1 MHSRLSPRAS
11 RVGTSF
17 ILAALVAAAP
27 ARAEPPKTNV
37 PSNVPLALSVRQE
50 VADRETRLVFSLGA
64 CVGADSH
71 VLQSPAR
78 AIVDLPEV
86 NFQIDP
92 RAGLA
97 QVGLAKAG
105 QSGHRRHSHSVG
117 SHTVA
122 ANPAPASV
130 PSGSLVAS
138 YRFGRLAPGKSRI
151 VVDLGGPAE
160 IAASC
165 APAPDGSFELTL
177 ALKPQDEAAFQAAA
191 RAGAEMQARAA
202 ADIKAR
208 AAAETSPEKPAANPD
223 SPPSSSSWQKP
234 LVVLDPGHGGVDAG
248 ALGRDHAV
256 EKFIVLDFAKALA
269 AKLREGGR
277 YKVVL
282 TREDDSFVPLRE
294 RVRLARRLGAALFV
308 SLHADALASD
318 SDGVRGATV
327 YTVSDRASDAEAA
340 RVAEHENKAD
350 AEAGVEA
357 KEDASDVNDILF
369 DLTRRETR
377 AYSHVF
383 ARSLAEYWKSAAHLN
398 KNPRRSAGFVV
409 LKAPDVPSALL
420 ELGYL
425 SNAADAADLTSPGWR
440 EKASAQVARAIDAFF
455 AAQAADKSPAAP
467 GEPALKATQSGG
479 N

>member
-1 MHSRLSPRAS
+1 MSPSGPRPLKNQRLSARAS
-11 RVGTSF
+11 RAAALVVF
-17 ILAALVAAAP
+17 AALVAAGPGRAETPKTAAP
-27 ARAEPPKTNV
+27 AA
-37 PSNVPLALSVRQE
+37 VPLALSVRQE
-50 VADRETRLVFSLGA
+50 VAGRETRLIFSLGA

-71 VLQSPAR
+71 VLENPAR

-92 RAGLA
+92 
-97 QVGLAKAG
+97 QVGLAKKPGPSA
-105 QSGHRRHSHSVG
+105 HRRHTHRS
-117 SHTVA
+117 A
-122 ANPAPASV
+122 AGGAAS
-130 PSGSLVAS
+130 PTPPDSLVAS

-151 VVDLGGPAE
+151 VVDLAGPAE
-160 IAASC
+160 ITASC
-165 APAPDGSFELTL
+165 APAPDGSFDLIL
-177 ALKPQDEAAFQAAA
+177 ALKPQEDAAFRTAA
-191 RAGAEMQARAA
+191 RAGAEMQARAGA
-202 ADIKAR
+202 ETPPEKRADI
-208 AAAETSPEKPAANPD
+208 PD
-223 SPPSSSSWQKP
+223 STPTASQKP
-234 LVVLDPGHGGVDAG
+234 LIVLDPGHGGVDTG

-269 AKLREGGR
+269 AKLRAGDR

-282 TREDDSFVPLRE
+282 TREDDTFVPLGA
-294 RVRLARRLGAALFV
+294 RVRMARRLGAALFV
-308 SLHADALASD
+308 SLHADALAG
-318 SDGVRGATV
+318 DGEEVRGATV

-383 ARSLAEYWKSAAHLN
+383 AHSLAEYWKVAAHLN

-425 SNAADAADLTSPGWR
+425 SNAADAADLTSPDWR

-455 AAQAADKSPAAP
+455 AAQAADKSPAAS

>member
-1 MHSRLSPRAS
+1 MSPSGPWSQKNQR
-11 RVGTSF
+11 
-17 ILAALVAAAP
+17 LAARAARIGALVFFAALAAAGP
-27 ARAEPPKTNV
+27 GRAEPAKT
-37 PSNVPLALSVRQE
+37 SVPLALSVRQE
-50 VADRETRLVFSLGA
+50 IAGRDTRLIFSLGA

-71 VLQSPAR
+71 VLEGPAR

-92 RAGLA
+92 QVGLA
-97 QVGLAKAG
+97 KVGLAKAG
-105 QSGHRRHSHSVG
+105 QSPHRRHAHGVPAS
-117 SHTVA
+117 
-122 ANPAPASV
+122 PAPA
-130 PSGSLVAS
+130 GLVVS

-151 VVDLGGPAE
+151 VVDLAGPAE
-160 IAASC
+160 IVASC
-165 APAPDGSFELTL
+165 APADDGGFELIL
-177 ALKPQDEAAFQAAA
+177 ALKPQDEAAFRAAA
-191 RAGAEMQARAA
+191 RAGAEMQTRAG
-202 ADIKAR
+202 
-208 AAAETSPEKPAANPD
+208 AETPSEKRAENPD
-223 SPPSSSSWQKP
+223 SAPSASQKP
-234 LVVLDPGHGGVDAG
+234 LIVLDPGHGGVDTG

-269 AKLREGGR
+269 AKLRAGDR

-282 TREDDSFVPLRE
+282 TREDDTFVPLGE
-294 RVRLARRLGAALFV
+294 RVRMARRLGAALFV
-308 SLHADALASD
+308 SLHADALAG
-318 SDGVRGATV
+318 DGEEVRGATV

-383 ARSLAEYWKSAAHLN
+383 AHSLAEYWKVAAHLN

-425 SNAADAADLTSPGWR
+425 SNAADAADLVSADWR

-455 AAQAADKSPAAP
+455 AAQAADKSQAAP